1 LPGTPS
7 AKSLTR
13 ARSENEGSAHAV
25 GEVIKLTGSLFG
37 LLVKIAG
44 VALPE
49 PLGA

>member
-1 LPGTPS
+1 VD
-7 AKSLTR
+7 
-13 ARSENEGSAHAV
+13 AV
-25 GEVIKLTGSLFG
+25 GGVIKLTGSLFG